1 MKSRIEA
8 MSCAQPAADKRHVV
22 FEGGHIPAH
31 PQEWIKVIL
40 DWLDDHLG
48 PVD

>member
-1 MKSRIEA
+1 